1 MFFCCERCSCSAF
14 PSRPGAP
21 VCHRYKDFS
30 PHSVLRSYSWK
41 LFVSSCAWEAGL
53 NPVAPQS
60 VNASPPPP
68 AGPLTTQSSA
78 NVPRQPDIHTP
89 YHSPPLQHRVAFGL
103 KLRKSLIRLVQTGG
117 SASRLT
123 QDEQFQIPILRTLA
137 ITWVHKC
144 DDIGQ
149 GLP

>member
-1 MFFCCERCSCSAF
+1 MPSVQRLFSTFCPQKLLLEALCFQLCVGSRSEPCS
-14 PSRPGAP
+14 PS
-21 VCHRYKDFS
+21 
-30 PHSVLRSYSWK
+30 
-41 LFVSSCAWEAGL
+41 VSECF
-53 NPVAPQS
+53 
-60 VNASPPPP
+60 PPPP

-78 NVPRQPDIHTP
+78 NVPRQPDTHTP